1 MNFNP
6 FSMNILKRTLSLF
19 VGTSLLVLMSAVTA
33 SADYN
38 TTTKYQDVEDNYPY
52 YDAIKNL
59 QSSGVIHG
67 YEDGNFLPDNTINR
81 AEFVKVVIASLTKDP
96 KGNNCFK
103 DVKTEWFAPYVCEA
117 KSRGIIQGYANG
129 TFQPDLNI
137 SIVEASKILALANG
151 LKDSK
156 TKPDMN
162 DPWYK
167 RYVEALELKNAIP
180 VSIDY
185 PEKKITRGEV
195 VEMAWRITSSVTTK
209 SSKTYASLTSDLSS
223 IESCSALKDKVS
235 MQSYRLYRPM
245 GLMMKSTM
253 VGASPEEA
261 VISPAPTV
269 DSANTGAS
277 EKSTGDKG
285 GALTEDF
292 STTNVQVQGVDE
304 ADIIKNDGQYIYM
317 IKGRSIRIVK
327 ASPAN
332 DMKELSRTAVDE
344 TSYTPNEMFVT
355 GNTLVVVGNA
365 YAKMSE
371 TVVYMYDITDRSN
384 PKQLRRLSFEGS
396 YVSSRR
402 IGQYAYFVM
411 NAYPRYELLQNEGT
425 TPIATDAVVPRFTDS
440 KNGKTVPVTGCTSI
454 RVFPRYDEP
463 NFLIV
468 AGVALNDAA
477 NSSVSKQVYLG
488 SGSTVYSSS
497 EGLYVATQKYEYND
511 NQIYNIWAP
520 PITKT
525 STVFHRFALNNGQ
538 VEFKTNGT
546 VPGTLLNQFSMD
558 ESGNA
563 FRVATS
569 QGDFWNP
576 NSQPTNQLYVL
587 DKNNLSTVLGKVE
600 DIGKGEKIK
609 AVRFMGKRAYVVTF
623 KNTDPFFVIDVENPS
638 APKILGELKIPGY
651 SDYLHPYDENH
662 IIGFGKEAVDASQFK
677 DLNDGFLPGREN
689 FAWYQGMKIA
699 MFDVTDPVNPKE
711 MFKETIG
718 DRGTSSELL
727 YNHKALL
734 FSKEKGL
741 MAFPIEVSEIKDKT
755 NAKVDPS
762 TYGETVFRGAYVYG
776 VDLVKGFTLK
786 GKITHVDA
794 SDFATPDASGSGSG
808 GVGVPMPMMKIWS
821 PSGPY
826 FNNYEAII
834 NRLAYIGNTLYSISM
849 KKISA
854 NSLSDLSEQ
863 GSVTLAK
870 EPNDGNDRVI
880 MY

>member
-1 MNFNP
+1 
-6 FSMNILKRTLSLF
+6 MNILKRTLSLF

-38 TTTKYQDVEDNYPY
+38 TTTKYQDVADTYPY

-195 VEMAWRITSSVTTK
+195 VEMAWRIKSSVTTK
-209 SSKTYASLTSDLSS
+209 SSKTYASLTSDLSA
-223 IESCSALKDKVS
+223 IESCSALKDKIS

-327 ASPAN
+327 ASPAS
-332 DMKELSRTAVDE
+332 DMKELSRTVVDE

-677 DLNDGFLPGREN
+677 
-689 FAWYQGMKIA
+689 
-699 MFDVTDPVNPKE
+699 
-711 MFKETIG
+711 
-718 DRGTSSELL
+718 
-727 YNHKALL
+727 
-734 FSKEKGL
+734 
-741 MAFPIEVSEIKDKT
+741 
-755 NAKVDPS
+755 
-762 TYGETVFRGAYVYG
+762 
-776 VDLVKGFTLK
+776 
-786 GKITHVDA
+786 
-794 SDFATPDASGSGSG
+794 
-808 GVGVPMPMMKIWS
+808 
-821 PSGPY
+821 
-826 FNNYEAII
+826 
-834 NRLAYIGNTLYSISM
+834 
-849 KKISA
+849 
-854 NSLSDLSEQ
+854 
-863 GSVTLAK
+863 
-870 EPNDGNDRVI
+870 
-880 MY
+880 